1 MTQLS
6 YWEGL
11 VYLSVAIVMT
21 QKYHSKVGEYLTGG
35 FGNFV
40 ELLQLRVRGGDKM
53 LEQHLKTCSEMQVIF
68 QKLDKMIW
76 LAAVG
81 NLLQN

>member
-1 MTQLS
+1 
-6 YWEGL
+6 
-11 VYLSVAIVMT
+11 MT

-68 QKLDKMIW
+68 QKLDKMI
-76 LAAVG
+76 
-81 NLLQN
+81 